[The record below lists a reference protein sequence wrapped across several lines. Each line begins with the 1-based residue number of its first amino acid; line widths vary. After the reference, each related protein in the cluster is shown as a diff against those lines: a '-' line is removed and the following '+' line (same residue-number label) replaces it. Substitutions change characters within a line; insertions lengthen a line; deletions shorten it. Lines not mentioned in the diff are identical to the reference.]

1 MCKADPVQ
9 SDHRAQP
16 EFQVKTVEKANHLK
30 VRKVI
35 AAYLVWKVLEVSPV
49 KMVNPAQ
56 EANLVIQ

>member
-16 EFQVKTVEKANHLK
+16 EFLVKTVEKVNHLK